1 MEAGM
6 NGHANG
12 RVTHRNSHC
21 KCRDFRHRGSRQVAN
36 KSAKLRER
44 KHEISGENLRII
56 VTEEK
61 GREESNC
68 SLRCLLGLKEGLGRG
83 RSMDEIQR

>member
-1 MEAGM
+1 M
-6 NGHANG
+6 NEHANG

-21 KCRDFRHRGSRQVAN
+21 KGHDFRHRGSGQVAN

-44 KHEISGENLRII
+44 KYEISGENLRII
-56 VTEEK
+56 VTGEK

-83 RSMDEIQR
+83 GSIDEIQR